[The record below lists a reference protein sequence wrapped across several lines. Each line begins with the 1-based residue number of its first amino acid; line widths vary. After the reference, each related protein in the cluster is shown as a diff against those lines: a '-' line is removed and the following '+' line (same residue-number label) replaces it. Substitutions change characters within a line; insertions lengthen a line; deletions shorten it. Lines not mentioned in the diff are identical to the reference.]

1 MVLVWH
7 FTGFLRSSKS
17 LEELESKVE
26 NLDGAEHREAGEETH
41 RAAHQPDQ
49 LEEKQ
54 IKNSLDPGLK

>member
-7 FTGFLRSSKS
+7 FSGSLESPKS

-41 RAAHQPDQ
+41 RAAHQTDQ
-49 LEEKQ
+49 LGGK
-54 IKNSLDPGLK
+54 

>member
-7 FTGFLRSSKS
+7 FSGSLRSSKS

-41 RAAHQPDQ
+41 RAAHQTDQ
-49 LEEKQ
+49 LGGK
-54 IKNSLDPGLK
+54 